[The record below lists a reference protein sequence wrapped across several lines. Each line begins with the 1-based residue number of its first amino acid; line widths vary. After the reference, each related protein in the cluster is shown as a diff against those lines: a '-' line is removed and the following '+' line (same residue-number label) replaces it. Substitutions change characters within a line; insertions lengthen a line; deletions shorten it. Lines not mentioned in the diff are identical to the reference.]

1 MKSKLGLSRSI
12 AVMATTSLL
21 LGALPFASAQA
32 ATTGFLNPEDGT
44 GTYTDWANSSGGG
57 ANVND
62 QVGCGTPD
70 STTFW
75 FTDASVQNND
85 RATAVVDISTIPD
98 NSLIE
103 SVNIRVCDSST
114 GGAILAVI
122 TGL

>member
-75 FTDASVQNND
+75 FTDASVLAGE
-85 RATAVVDISTIPD
+85 RASASIDISVIPD
-98 NSLIE
+98 GALIE
-103 SVNIRVCDSST
+103 NVQVRP
-114 GGAILAVI
+114 GWAILAVI